1 MLQRVSS
8 RFPSRSILLLR
19 LDLYG
24 LPAPSNALRASQA
37 ARLRLGPPDNARAA
51 LLRNLQ
57 VVQN

>member
-19 LDLYG
+19 LDLCG
-24 LPAPSNALRASQA
+24 LPAPANALYAFRT
-37 ARLRLGPPDNARAA
+37 ARFRLDPPDNARAA